1 MVHGSW
7 CSTFDGVGAL
17 LFDVLPITI
26 GAAPL
31 GQCHNLPLMTKMFLC
46 GGACL
51 YTAVTSSKIA
61 RESLPSNGTSANPNL
76 QGWNRTLVGS
86 TSVIRRHREPWVRLL
101 LMVHPARWP
110 MPSEGIEGNEWGAY
124 VVLARSSVTEHGMA
138 CRTRVPRSRS
148 ANSTRGRTPHQGAR
162 ESRAQ
167 GEVAQV
173 AACPESVRYARCGRP
188 KQDWS

>member
-61 RESLPSNGTSANPNL
+61 REGLPSNGTSAPL
-76 QGWNRTLVGS
+76 YVIACYLLGAA
-86 TSVIRRHREPWVRLL
+86 TSVVKAKLRDEQ
-101 LMVHPARWP
+101 
-110 MPSEGIEGNEWGAY
+110 GIGLNFIDHAMFI
-124 VVLARSSVTEHGMA
+124 SD
-138 CRTRVPRSRS
+138 
-148 ANSTRGRTPHQGAR
+148 TP
-162 ESRAQ
+162 
-167 GEVAQV
+167 
-173 AACPESVRYARCGRP
+173 
-188 KQDWS
+188 

>member
-26 GAAPL
+26 WTSPL

-61 RESLPSNGTSANPNL
+61 REGLPSNGTSAPTPLSACNSPKV
-76 QGWNRTLVGS
+76 T
-86 TSVIRRHREPWVRLL
+86 TSLGRGGPRGV
-101 LMVHPARWP
+101 
-110 MPSEGIEGNEWGAY
+110 WG
-124 VVLARSSVTEHGMA
+124 
-138 CRTRVPRSRS
+138 
-148 ANSTRGRTPHQGAR
+148 
-162 ESRAQ
+162 
-167 GEVAQV
+167 
-173 AACPESVRYARCGRP
+173 
-188 KQDWS
+188 